1 MLDCET
7 GLRFFVHRWNVIKAN
22 GVNPS
27 RRGSHPKRPRKPN
40 HVVNGVAELMPEG
53 LAVSDILTIAVLLVA
68 AYVHGAAGFGFP
80 LVATPLLVLSMDLRG
95 AILLTLLPTIA
106 INLVSIIAETRW
118 REALRR
124 FWPIPVFTLVG
135 SILGTQI
142 LLSVDPEPFRVLLA
156 LVLIAFLLLDRR
168 RGSGPEHRLPGW
180 GLALLGLGM
189 GLMAGVVNIFSPVVV
204 AFALY
209 TRMSPAL
216 MVATFNL
223 SFITSK
229 TGQLMSFAA
238 GDALDPSVIR
248 LALIALPFVLLA
260 LWAGI
265 RLRRR
270 LDQDAYRVW
279 LRRGLWIV
287 VAALIVQAFLGGTG
301 IG

>member
-1 MLDCET
+1 
-7 GLRFFVHRWNVIKAN
+7 
-22 GVNPS
+22 
-27 RRGSHPKRPRKPN
+27 
-40 HVVNGVAELMPEG
+40 MPEG
-53 LAVSDILTIAVLLVA
+53 LALGDILAIAVLLLA
-68 AYVHGAAGFGFP
+68 AYIHGAAGFGFP
-80 LVATPLLVLSMDLRG
+80 LVATPLLVLSMDLRS

-106 INLVSIIAETRW
+106 INLVSIVSEPRW

-135 SILGTQI
+135 SVLGTQV
-142 LLSVDPEPFRVLLA
+142 LLSVNPEPFRLLLVIVL
-156 LVLIAFLLLDRR
+156 VAFLLLDRR
-168 RGSGPEHRLPGW
+168 QGSGPERPVPGI

-189 GLMAGVVNIFSPVVV
+189 GMMAGLVNVFSPIVV

-238 GDALDPSVIR
+238 GDALDPAVIR
-248 LALIALPFVLLA
+248 LALIALPLVLLA
-260 LWAGI
+260 LWVGI

-279 LRRGLWIV
+279 LRRALWIV
-287 VAALIVQAFLGGTG
+287 VAALLVETI
-301 IG
+301 

>member
-1 MLDCET
+1 
-7 GLRFFVHRWNVIKAN
+7 
-22 GVNPS
+22 
-27 RRGSHPKRPRKPN
+27 
-40 HVVNGVAELMPEG
+40 MPEG
-53 LAVSDILTIAVLLVA
+53 LALGDILAIAVLLLA
-68 AYVHGAAGFGFP
+68 AYIHGAAGFGFP
-80 LVATPLLVLSMDLRG
+80 LVATPLLVLSMDLRS

-106 INLVSIIAETRW
+106 INLVSIVSEPRW

-135 SILGTQI
+135 SVLGTQV
-142 LLSVDPEPFRVLLA
+142 LLSVDPEPFRLLLVFVL
-156 LVLIAFLLLDRR
+156 VAFLLLDRR
-168 RGSGPEHRLPGW
+168 RGGGPERPVPGI

-189 GLMAGVVNIFSPVVV
+189 GLMAGLVNVFSPIVV

-238 GDALDPSVIR
+238 GDALDPTVIR
-248 LALIALPFVLLA
+248 LALIALPLVLLA
-260 LWAGI
+260 LWIGI

-279 LRRGLWIV
+279 LRRALWIV
-287 VAALIVQAFLGGTG
+287 VAALLVETI
-301 IG
+301 

>member
-1 MLDCET
+1 
-7 GLRFFVHRWNVIKAN
+7 
-22 GVNPS
+22 
-27 RRGSHPKRPRKPN
+27 
-40 HVVNGVAELMPEG
+40 MPEG
-53 LAVSDILTIAVLLVA
+53 LALGDILSIAVLLLA
-68 AYVHGAAGFGFP
+68 AYIHGAAGFGFP
-80 LVATPLLVLSMDLRG
+80 LVATPLLVLSMDLRS

-106 INLVSIIAETRW
+106 INLVSIVSEPRW

-124 FWPIPVFTLVG
+124 FWPIPLFTMVG
-135 SILGTQI
+135 SVLGTQV
-142 LLSVDPEPFRVLLA
+142 LLSVDPEPFRLLLA
-156 LVLIAFLLLDRR
+156 LVLVAFLLLDRR
-168 RGSGPEHRLPGW
+168 RSGGPERRVPGI

-189 GLMAGVVNIFSPVVV
+189 GLMAGLVNVFSPIVV

-248 LALIALPFVLLA
+248 LALIALPLVLLA
-260 LWAGI
+260 LWIGI

-279 LRRGLWIV
+279 LRRALWV
-287 VAALIVQAFLGGTG
+287 LVAAVFVEAV
-301 IG
+301 